1 MKLSKYTLFFN
12 DEDKFVVYNSLHD
25 SIMICMP
32 QIATLIQD
40 HDKSID
46 AIERI
51 HPSLFDY
58 LIQKKFIVPNDSDET
73 EEFISSMRQE
83 FDDAREYSITINPTM
98 NCNLRCW
105 YCYEEHLAHS
115 MMSSATMDAIRKLL
129 TSVLSARTT
138 KSLHLGFF
146 GGEPLLGFNKCVDP
160 LIRYADELCRKHAVD
175 FSFSF
180 TTNAVLLS
188 RNICDTLYAY
198 GRDVSFQIP
207 FDGNRE
213 IHDSIKHTHNDKGTY
228 DIVLANLEYALSK
241 KFHVT
246 ARCNYTCSSVESF
259 EDFIR
264 DVTPLLEQYPETLKI
279 AFQQVWQDAENG
291 KASEIVEKLEDQI
304 HKIGGRYYIPTIDAS
319 RCYAD
324 KRNSFVINYNGDIY
338 QCTARE
344 FNETNKEGIL
354 QSDGTI
360 LYNDR
365 YRLRMES
372 RFSNPECLEC
382 QVFPICNLCT
392 QKRMERGNDKCLCSN
407 YANYKDDLAI
417 SRIKSMY
424 RFTHMNKSE

>member
-1 MKLSKYTLFFN
+1 MKLSVFNSILIINGKHTLLYNSFSG
-12 DEDKFVVYNSLHD
+12 KFVVVRNQLLNFSDLLTDRFSCNFPYLHKQLLD
-25 SIMICMP
+25 AGII
-32 QIATLIQD
+32 INTD
-40 HDKSID
+40 ID
-46 AIERI
+46 EVALLKERI
-51 HPSLFDY
+51 
-58 LIQKKFIVPNDSDET
+58 NDADNNKN
-73 EEFISSMRQE
+73 
-83 FDDAREYSITINPTM
+83 EYILHINPTLD
-98 NCNLRCW
+98 CNFRCW

-160 LIRYADELCRKHAVD
+160 LIRYADELCRTHAVD

-188 RNICDTLYAY
+188 RNICDTLHAY

-291 KASEIVEKLEDQI
+291 KASEIVERLEDQI

-354 QSDGTI
+354 QPDGTI